1 MNNKNMQLA
10 KKLLKNHFGYENF
23 RQGQEDI
30 ISHILNMEDCLGI
43 MPTGAGKSICYQI
56 PAMIFD
62 GVTIVV
68 SPLISLM
75 KDQVDNLNQ
84 VGIPATFINSTLSS
98 FDYAQTINN
107 ILNNVYKIIYIAP
120 ERLATDSFLNL
131 LKQLNVSM
139 FAIDEAHC
147 VSRWGHDFRPS
158 YTEIANIILNLD
170 TRPVV
175 TAFTATATEVV
186 KEDIIGLLHLQ
197 TPFTLTTGF
206 DRPNLYFS
214 VETPINRKQFLFD
227 YVKNN
232 QDQSGIIYCLT
243 RKTVDSIYDDLLEF
257 GIAVSKYHAGMS
269 EKQRTSNQNDFV
281 YDKTCVMVATNAFGM
296 GIDKSN
302 IRYVLHYNMPRDLE
316 SYYQEAGRSGRD
328 GDNANC
334 ILLFN
339 RSDIVTN
346 KLLIEQGNP
355 NQNHSNEY
363 DKLSDMVDYCN
374 TDKCL
379 RKYLLEYFGESPN
392 FDECDNCGNCNS
404 EIEVTDITTD
414 SKKILSCIKRVN
426 ERFGMGLVADVLKGS
441 NSAKIRSLGFDNLST
456 YGIMKDYSKDTIKN
470 IISFLISE
478 GYIISNGD
486 KYPIL
491 SLSNSANDI
500 LFKNKSVFIKRKIE
514 KLSFSNNHNKLKNI
528 NNNSNMEDLQY
539 DENLFSLLKSV
550 RMSIAKDLHIPP
562 FIVCTDVSLKQMS
575 TFFPL
580 TVESLLQIHGIGTHK
595 VEQYGEIFLNTISN
609 YVLENNID
617 VSSKSITTDINFDF
631 FDINNDFE
639 NIAKTP
645 ENSSKTTDIYSN
657 ISSKSC
663 DLTSI
668 IKEKKEETH
677 ITTYNLY
684 NSGKSIDEIANIRG
698 LTKTTIENHLL
709 KCYENDLDIDLTR
722 CVNTQYE
729 NDIISAI
736 TKLGSEKLKPLKEI
750 LPDEVSYFDIK
761 YYVLKFSKN

>member
-1 MNNKNMQLA
+1 MNDKNMQLA
-10 KKLLKNHFGYENF
+10 KELLKKHFGYENF

-30 ISHILNMEDCLGI
+30 IYHILNMEDCLGI

-84 VGIPATFINSTLSS
+84 VGIPATFINSTLSN

-120 ERLATDSFLNL
+120 ERLSTDSFLNL

-158 YTEIANIILNLD
+158 YTEIANIILNLNA
-170 TRPVV
+170 RPVV
-175 TAFTATATEVV
+175 TAFTATATEIV
-186 KEDIIGLLHLQ
+186 KEDIMNLLRLQ
-197 TPFTLTTGF
+197 NPFTLTTGF

-214 VETPINRKQFLFD
+214 VETPINRKQFIFD

-232 QDQSGIIYCLT
+232 QDKSGIIYCLT
-243 RKTVDSIYDDLLEF
+243 RKTVDSIYDNLSKL

-302 IRYVLHYNMPRDLE
+302 IRYVLHYNMPCDLE

-355 NQNHSNEY
+355 DQNHSNEY
-363 DKLSDMVDYCN
+363 EKLNDMVDYCN

-379 RKYLLEYFGESPN
+379 RKYLLEYFGEFPN

-414 SKKILSCIKRVN
+414 SKKILSCIKRMN
-426 ERFGMGLVADVLKGS
+426 ERFGMGLVTDVLKGS
-441 NSAKIRSLGFDNLST
+441 NSSKIRSLGFDNLST
-456 YGIMKDYSKDTIKN
+456 YGIMKNYSKDTIKN

-478 GYIISNGD
+478 GYIVSTGD

-491 SLSNSANDI
+491 SLSFSANDI
-500 LFKNKSVFIKRKIE
+500 LFKNKSVFIKKKIE
-514 KLSFSNNHNKLKNI
+514 KISTSNKHNKSKNG
-528 NNNSNMEDLQY
+528 NDTSNIEDLQY
-539 DENLFSLLKSV
+539 DENLFSLLKTV
-550 RMSIAKDLHIPP
+550 RMSIAKNLHIPP
-562 FIVCTDVSLKQMS
+562 FIVCADISLKQMS

-580 TVESLLQIHGIGTHK
+580 TVESLLQIHGIGAHK
-595 VEQYGEIFLNTISN
+595 VEQYGEVFLNAISN
-609 YVLENNID
+609 YVIENNID
-617 VSSKSITTDINFDF
+617 
-631 FDINNDFE
+631 
-639 NIAKTP
+639 
-645 ENSSKTTDIYSN
+645 

-663 DLTSI
+663 EVNSFDSVLT
-668 IKEKKEETH
+668 EKKEESH
-677 ITTYNLY
+677 IITYNLY
-684 NSGKSIDEIANIRG
+684 NSGKSIDEIANIRE

-736 TKLGSEKLKPLKEI
+736 DKLGFEKLKPLKEI

-761 YYVLKFSKN
+761 YYVLKFSKNKKL

>member
-1 MNNKNMQLA
+1 MNDKNMQLA
-10 KKLLKNHFGYENF
+10 KELLKKHFGYENF

-30 ISHILNMEDCLGI
+30 IYHILNMEDCLGI

-62 GVTIVV
+62 GITIVV

-84 VGIPATFINSTLSS
+84 VGIPATFINSTLST

-175 TAFTATATEVV
+175 AAFTATATEIV

-232 QDQSGIIYCLT
+232 QDKSGIIYCLT

-269 EKQRTSNQNDFV
+269 EKQRTNNQNDFV

-355 NQNHSNEY
+355 NQNYSNEY
-363 DKLSDMVDYCN
+363 EKLNDMVDYCN

-379 RKYLLEYFGESPN
+379 RKYLLEYFGETPD

-414 SKKILSCIKRVN
+414 SKKILSCIRRMN
-426 ERFGMGLVADVLKGS
+426 ERFGMGLVTDVLKGS
-441 NSAKIRSLGFDNLST
+441 NSAKIRSLGFDSLST
-456 YGIMKDYSKDTIKN
+456 YGLMKDYSKDTIKN

-478 GYIISNGD
+478 GYIISTGD

-491 SLSNSANDI
+491 SLSASANDI
-500 LFKNKSVFIKRKIE
+500 LFKNKSVFIKKKIE
-514 KLSFSNNHNKLKNI
+514 KLSNSTTQNKNI
-528 NNNSNMEDLQY
+528 NNNSNIENLQY

-550 RMSIAKDLHIPP
+550 RMSIAKNLHIPP
-562 FIVCTDVSLKQMS
+562 FIVCADISLKQMS

-580 TVESLLQIHGIGTHK
+580 TVESLLQIHGIGAHK
-595 VEQYGEIFLNTISN
+595 VEQYGEVFLNAISN
-609 YVLENNID
+609 YVIENNID
-617 VSSKSITTDINFDF
+617 VSSKSC
-631 FDINNDFE
+631 E
-639 NIAKTP
+639 V
-645 ENSSKTTDIYSN
+645 NSFASV
-657 ISSKSC
+657 
-663 DLTSI
+663 LT
-668 IKEKKEETH
+668 EKKEETH
-677 ITTYNLY
+677 IITYNLY
-684 NSGKSIDEIANIRG
+684 NGGKSIDEIANIRE

-736 TKLGSEKLKPLKEI
+736 DKLGCEKLKPLKEI
-750 LPDEVSYFDIK
+750 LPNEVSYFDIK
-761 YYVLKFSKN
+761 YYVLKFSKNKKKESNLC

>member
-1 MNNKNMQLA
+1 MNDKNMQLA
-10 KKLLKNHFGYENF
+10 KELLKKHFGYENF

-30 ISHILNMEDCLGI
+30 IYHILNMEDCLGI

-62 GVTIVV
+62 GITIVV

-84 VGIPATFINSTLSS
+84 VGIPATFINSTLST

-175 TAFTATATEVV
+175 AAFTATATEIV

-232 QDQSGIIYCLT
+232 QDKSGIIYCLT

-269 EKQRTSNQNDFV
+269 EKQRTNNQNDFV

-363 DKLSDMVDYCN
+363 EKLNDMVDYCN

-379 RKYLLEYFGESPN
+379 RKYLLEYFGETPD

-414 SKKILSCIKRVN
+414 SKKILSCIRRMN
-426 ERFGMGLVADVLKGS
+426 ERFGMGLVTDVLKGS
-441 NSAKIRSLGFDNLST
+441 NSAKIRSLGFDSLST
-456 YGIMKDYSKDTIKN
+456 YGLMKDYSKDTIKN

-478 GYIISNGD
+478 GYIISTGD

-491 SLSNSANDI
+491 SLSASANDI
-500 LFKNKSVFIKRKIE
+500 LFKNKSVFIKKKIE
-514 KLSFSNNHNKLKNI
+514 KLSNSTTQNKNI
-528 NNNSNMEDLQY
+528 NNNSNIENLQY

-550 RMSIAKDLHIPP
+550 RMSIAKNLHIPP
-562 FIVCTDVSLKQMS
+562 FIVCADISLKQMS

-580 TVESLLQIHGIGTHK
+580 TVESLLQIHGIGAHK
-595 VEQYGEIFLNTISN
+595 VEQYGEVFLNAISN
-609 YVLENNID
+609 YVIENNID
-617 VSSKSITTDINFDF
+617 VSSKSC
-631 FDINNDFE
+631 E
-639 NIAKTP
+639 V
-645 ENSSKTTDIYSN
+645 NSFASV
-657 ISSKSC
+657 
-663 DLTSI
+663 LT
-668 IKEKKEETH
+668 EKKEETH
-677 ITTYNLY
+677 IITYNLY
-684 NSGKSIDEIANIRG
+684 NGGKSIDEIANIRE

-736 TKLGSEKLKPLKEI
+736 DKLGCEKLKPLKEI
-750 LPDEVSYFDIK
+750 LPNEVSYFDIK
-761 YYVLKFSKN
+761 YYVLKFSKNKKKESNLC

>member
-1 MNNKNMQLA
+1 MNDKNMQLA
-10 KKLLKNHFGYENF
+10 KELLKKHFGYENF

-30 ISHILNMEDCLGI
+30 IYHILNMEDCLGI

-62 GVTIVV
+62 GVTVVV

-84 VGIPATFINSTLSS
+84 VGIPATFINSTLSN

-175 TAFTATATEVV
+175 TAFTATATEIV

-232 QDQSGIIYCLT
+232 QDKSGIIYCLT
-243 RKTVDSIYDDLLEF
+243 RKTVDSIYDDLSEL
-257 GIAVSKYHAGMS
+257 GISVSKYHAGMS

-302 IRYVLHYNMPRDLE
+302 IRYVIHYNMPRDLE

-363 DKLSDMVDYCN
+363 EKLNDMVDYCN
-374 TDKCL
+374 TGKCL

-414 SKKILSCIKRVN
+414 SKKILSCIRRMN
-426 ERFGMGLVADVLKGS
+426 ERFGMGLVTDVLKGS

-478 GYIISNGD
+478 GYIISTGD

-491 SLSNSANDI
+491 SLSASANDI
-500 LFKNKSVFIKRKIE
+500 LFKNKSVFIKKKIE
-514 KLSFSNNHNKLKNI
+514 KISTSANHNKTKNT
-528 NNNSNMEDLQY
+528 NNNFNIENLQY
-539 DENLFSLLKSV
+539 DENLFALLKSV
-550 RMSIAKDLHIPP
+550 RMEIAKNLHVPP
-562 FIVCTDVSLKQMS
+562 FIVCADISLKQMS

-580 TVESLLQIHGIGTHK
+580 TVESLLKIHGIGAHK
-595 VEQYGEIFLNTISN
+595 VEQYGEVFLNAISN
-609 YVLENNID
+609 YVMENNID
-617 VSSKSITTDINFDF
+617 FSSIV
-631 FDINNDFE
+631 
-639 NIAKTP
+639 
-645 ENSSKTTDIYSN
+645 
-657 ISSKSC
+657 
-663 DLTSI
+663 
-668 IKEKKEETH
+668 KEKKEETH

-684 NSGKSIDEIANIRG
+684 NSGKSIDEIANIRE

-709 KCYENDLDIDLTR
+709 KCYENDLDIDLTK
-722 CVNTQYE
+722 CINTQYE

-736 TKLGSEKLKPLKEI
+736 TKLGSEKLRPLKDI
-750 LPDEVSYFDIK
+750 LPEEVSYFDIK
-761 YYVLKFSKN
+761 YYVLKFSKNSKILKNNKL

>member
-10 KKLLKNHFGYENF
+10 KELLKKHFGYENF

-107 ILNNVYKIIYIAP
+107 VLNNVYKIIYIAP

-175 TAFTATATEVV
+175 TAFTATATEIV

-227 YVKNN
+227 YIKNN
-232 QDQSGIIYCLT
+232 QDKSGIIYCLT

-363 DKLSDMVDYCN
+363 EKLNDMVDYCN

-379 RKYLLEYFGESPN
+379 RKYLLEYFGETPD

-414 SKKILSCIKRVN
+414 SKKILSCIRRMN
-426 ERFGMGLVADVLKGS
+426 ERFGMGLVTDVLKGS
-441 NSAKIRSLGFDNLST
+441 NSAKIRSLGFDSLST
-456 YGIMKDYSKDTIKN
+456 YGLMKDYSKDTIKN

-478 GYIISNGD
+478 GYIISTGD

-491 SLSNSANDI
+491 SLSASASDI
-500 LFKNKSVFIKRKIE
+500 LFKNKSVFIKKKIE
-514 KLSFSNNHNKLKNI
+514 KISTSTNHNKTKNT
-528 NNNSNMEDLQY
+528 NNNFSIENLQY
-539 DENLFSLLKSV
+539 DENLFALLKSV
-550 RMSIAKDLHIPP
+550 RMEIAKNLHVPP
-562 FIVCTDVSLKQMS
+562 FIVCADISLKQMS

-580 TVESLLQIHGIGTHK
+580 TVESLLKIHGIGAHK
-595 VEQYGEIFLNTISN
+595 VEQYGEVFLNAISN
-609 YVLENNID
+609 YVMENNID
-617 VSSKSITTDINFDF
+617 FSSIV
-631 FDINNDFE
+631 
-639 NIAKTP
+639 
-645 ENSSKTTDIYSN
+645 
-657 ISSKSC
+657 
-663 DLTSI
+663 
-668 IKEKKEETH
+668 KEKKEETH

-684 NSGKSIDEIANIRG
+684 NSGKSIDEIANIRE

-709 KCYENDLDIDLTR
+709 KCYENDLDIDLTK
-722 CVNTQYE
+722 CINTQYE

-736 TKLGSEKLKPLKEI
+736 TKLGSEKLRPLKDI
-750 LPDEVSYFDIK
+750 LPEEVSYFDIK
-761 YYVLKFSKN
+761 YYVLKFSKNSKI

>member
-10 KKLLKNHFGYENF
+10 KELLKKHFGYENF

-107 ILNNVYKIIYIAP
+107 VLNNVYKIIYIAP

-175 TAFTATATEVV
+175 TAFTATATEIV

-232 QDQSGIIYCLT
+232 QDKSGIIYCLT

-363 DKLSDMVDYCN
+363 EKLNDMVDYCN

-414 SKKILSCIKRVN
+414 SKKILSCIRRMN
-426 ERFGMGLVADVLKGS
+426 ERFGMGLVTDVLKGS

-478 GYIISNGD
+478 GYIISTGD

-491 SLSNSANDI
+491 SLSASASDI
-500 LFKNKSVFIKRKIE
+500 LFKNKSVFIKKKIE
-514 KLSFSNNHNKLKNI
+514 KISTSTNHNKTKNT
-528 NNNSNMEDLQY
+528 NNNFNIENLQY
-539 DENLFSLLKSV
+539 DENLFALLKSV
-550 RMSIAKDLHIPP
+550 RMEIAKNLHVPP
-562 FIVCTDVSLKQMS
+562 FIVCADISLKQMS

-580 TVESLLQIHGIGTHK
+580 TVESLLKIHGIGAHK
-595 VEQYGEIFLNTISN
+595 VEQYGEVFLNAISN
-609 YVLENNID
+609 YVMENNID
-617 VSSKSITTDINFDF
+617 FSSIV
-631 FDINNDFE
+631 
-639 NIAKTP
+639 
-645 ENSSKTTDIYSN
+645 
-657 ISSKSC
+657 
-663 DLTSI
+663 
-668 IKEKKEETH
+668 KEKKEETH

-684 NSGKSIDEIANIRG
+684 NSGKSIDEIANIRE

-736 TKLGSEKLKPLKEI
+736 DKLGCEKLKPLKEI
-750 LPDEVSYFDIK
+750 LPNEVSYFDIM
-761 YYVLKFSKN
+761 F